1 MGAVPSAAPAAE
13 AVGVGG
19 LNEYGAIRRMA
30 LRHPRDAYLSQARLD
45 AVWLAEEF
53 VAAPDYA
60 AALAEYDRFTAAIEA
75 AGVPLEF
82 MPADDRDGI
91 SAIYARD
98 SAIVAPGGVILCN
111 MANAYRAPE
120 PAVVGDY
127 FAAAGVPVVGAITG
141 DGLLEGGDFVWFDA
155 TTCAVAQGYR
165 TNAEGI
171 RQLKDLLGPAVH
183 VEVVPLP
190 HHRGPRECLHLMSL
204 ISPLDDDLAAVYSPL
219 MPVPFRDWLIARGIA
234 LVEVPDAEFDPSMGC
249 NVLALSPRRC
259 LVIEGNPVTRARL
272 EAAGCAVVA
281 YQGAEIS
288 IKGCGGPTCLT
299 RPLARD

>member
-1 MGAVPSAAPAAE
+1 MVVVPNAAPAAE
-13 AVGVGG
+13 AVGVAG

-30 LRHPRDAYLSQARLD
+30 LRHARDAYLSQARLD

-60 AALAEYDRFTAAIEA
+60 AALAEYDRFTAVIEA

-82 MPADDRDGI
+82 MPADERDGI
-91 SAIYARD
+91 SAIYVRD
-98 SAIVAPGGVILCN
+98 SSIVAPGGVILCN
-111 MANAYRAPE
+111 MANAHRAPE
-120 PAVVGDY
+120 PAAVGEY

-141 DGLLEGGDFVWFDA
+141 DGTLEGGDFVWFDA
-155 TTCAVAQGYR
+155 TTCAVAHGYR

-171 RQLKDLLGPAVH
+171 RQLKALLGPDVH

-190 HHRGPRECLHLMSL
+190 HHRGPRECLHLMSF

-219 MPVPFRDWLIARGIA
+219 MPVPFRDWLVARGIA
-234 LVEVPDAEFDPSMGC
+234 LVEVPDAEFAPSMGC
-249 NVLALSPRRC
+249 NVLALGPRRC
-259 LVIEGNPVTRARL
+259 LVIDGNPETRARL

-281 YQGAEIS
+281 YKGAEIS
-288 IKGCGGPTCLT
+288 IQGCGGPTCLT

>member
-1 MGAVPSAAPAAE
+1 MVAVPSAAPAAG
-13 AVGVGG
+13 AVGVSG

-30 LRHPRDAYLSQARLD
+30 LRHARDAYLSQARLD

-60 AALAEYDRFTAAIEA
+60 EALAEYDRFTAAIEA

-82 MPADDRDGI
+82 MPADERDGI
-91 SAIYARD
+91 SAIYVRD
-98 SAIVAPGGVILCN
+98 SSIVAPGGVILGR
-111 MANAYRAPE
+111 MANACRAAE

-141 DGLLEGGDFVWFDA
+141 DGTLEGGDFVWFDA
-155 TTCAVAQGYR
+155 GSCAVAHGYR

-171 RQLKDLLGPAVH
+171 RQLKELLGPDIH

-190 HHRGPRECLHLMSL
+190 HHRGPRECLHLMSF
-204 ISPLDDDLAAVYSPL
+204 ISPLDRDLAVVYSPL

-234 LVEVPDAEFDPSMGC
+234 LVEVPDAEFAPSMGC
-249 NVLALSPRRC
+249 NVLALGPRRC
-259 LVIEGNPVTRARL
+259 LVIEGNPQTRAQL

>member
-1 MGAVPSAAPAAE
+1 MVAVPGAAPAAD
-13 AVGVGG
+13 AIGVSG

-30 LRHPRDAYLSQARLD
+30 LCHARDAYGSQARLD
-45 AVWLAEEF
+45 AMWRGEEF

-60 AALAEYDRFTAAIEA
+60 EALAEYDRFAAAIEA

-82 MPADDRDGI
+82 MPADDRNGI

-98 SAIVAPGGVILCN
+98 SSIVAPGGVILCN
-111 MANAYRAPE
+111 MANACRALE

-127 FAAAGVPVVGAITG
+127 FAQAGVPVVGRVTG

-171 RQLKDLLGPAVH
+171 RQLKALLGADIH

-219 MPVPFRDWLIARGIA
+219 MPVPFRDWLVGRGIG
-234 LVEVPDAEFDPSMGC
+234 LVEVPDEEFAPSMGC
-249 NVLALSPRRC
+249 NVLALGPRRC
-259 LVIEGNPVTRARL
+259 LVIDGNPVTRARL
-272 EAAGCAVVA
+272 EAAGCAVAA
-281 YQGAEIS
+281 YEGAEIS

>member
-13 AVGVGG
+13 AIGVAG

-30 LRHPRDAYLSQARLD
+30 LRHPRDAYGSQARLD
-45 AVWLAEEF
+45 AVWQGEEF
-53 VAAPDYA
+53 VAAPDFA
-60 AALAEYDRFTAAIEA
+60 EALAEYDRFIATIEA
-75 AGVPLEF
+75 AGVPIEF
-82 MPADDRDGI
+82 MPADARNGI
-91 SAIYARD
+91 SAIYSRD

-111 MANAYRAPE
+111 MANAHRAPE

-127 FAAAGVPVVGAITG
+127 YTAAGIPVVGAITG
-141 DGLLEGGDFVWFDA
+141 DGALEGGDFVWFDER
-155 TTCAVAQGYR
+155 TCAVAHGYR

-171 RQLKDLLGPAVH
+171 RQLKDLLGPDIH

-190 HHRGPRECLHLMSL
+190 HHRGPRECLHLMSF
-204 ISPLDDDLAAVYSPL
+204 ISPLDRDLAVVYSSL
-219 MPVPFRDWLIARGIA
+219 MPVPFRDWLIDRGIA

-249 NVLALSPRRC
+249 NVLALGPRKC
-259 LVIEGNPVTRARL
+259 LVIEGNPETRARL
-272 EAAGCAVVA
+272 EAAGCQVVF
-281 YQGAEIS
+281 YKGAEIS

>member
-1 MGAVPSAAPAAE
+1 MGVVPGAAPAAE
-13 AVGVGG
+13 AIGVAG

-30 LRHPRDAYLSQARLD
+30 LRHARDAYLSQARLD

-60 AALAEYDRFTAAIEA
+60 AAIAEYDRFTAAIEA

-98 SAIVAPGGVILCN
+98 SSIVAPGGVILCN
-111 MANAYRAPE
+111 MANAHRASE

-127 FAAAGVPVVGAITG
+127 FTAAGVPVVGAITG
-141 DGLLEGGDFVWFDA
+141 DGTLEGGDFVWFD
-155 TTCAVAQGYR
+155 
-165 TNAEGI
+165 EGI
-171 RQLKDLLGPAVH
+171 RQLKDLLGPDVH

-190 HHRGPRECLHLMSL
+190 HHRRPRECLHLMSF
-204 ISPLDDDLAAVYSPL
+204 ISPLDCDLAVVYSPL

-234 LVEVPDAEFDPSMGC
+234 LVEVPDDEFDPSMGC
-249 NVLALSPRRC
+249 NVLALGPRRC
-259 LVIEGNPVTRARL
+259 LVIDGNPATHARL
-272 EAAGCAVVA
+272 EAAGCDVVS

>member
-1 MGAVPSAAPAAE
+1 MGVVPGAAPAAE
-13 AVGVGG
+13 AVGVAG
-19 LNEYGAIRRMA
+19 LNEYGVIRRMA

-45 AVWLAEEF
+45 ADWLAEEF

-60 AALAEYDRFTAAIEA
+60 AAIAEYDRFTAAIEA

-98 SAIVAPGGVILCN
+98 SSIVAPGGVILCN
-111 MANAYRAPE
+111 MANAHRASE

-141 DGLLEGGDFVWFDA
+141 DGTLEGGDFVWFDEGS
-155 TTCAVAQGYR
+155 CAVAHGYR

-171 RQLKDLLGPAVH
+171 RQLKDLLGPDVH

-190 HHRGPRECLHLMSL
+190 HHRGPRECLHLMSF
-204 ISPLDDDLAAVYSPL
+204 ISPLDCDLAVVYSPL

-234 LVEVPDAEFDPSMGC
+234 LVEVPDDEFDPSMGC
-249 NVLALSPRRC
+249 NVLALGPRRC
-259 LVIEGNPVTRARL
+259 LVIDGNPATHARL
-272 EAAGCAVVA
+272 EAAGCDVVS